1 MMSEVIKVLS
11 NIRSLRVLAREVQ
24 FEQLEDMLSKLA
36 TVVEERREE
45 AELNQAENEERQRK
59 LQQYREMLIND
70 GIDPNELFDMLA
82 NSKTAAP
89 KKAKRSARPAKYEY
103 TDENGDLKTW
113 TGQGRTPAIIK
124 QALEAGQDLE
134 SFAIT
139 A

>member
-1 MMSEVIKVLS
+1 MSEVIKVLS

-24 FEQLEDMLSKLA
+24 FEQLEDMLSKLT

-124 QALEAGQDLE
+124 QALEAGQDL
-134 SFAIT
+134 
-139 A
+139 

>member
-1 MMSEVIKVLS
+1 MSEVIKVLS

-24 FEQLEDMLSKLA
+24 FEQLEDMLSKLT

-113 TGQGRTPAIIK
+113 TGQGRTP
-124 QALEAGQDLE
+124 
-134 SFAIT
+134 
-139 A
+139 

>member
-1 MMSEVIKVLS
+1 MSEVIKVLS

-24 FEQLEDMLSKLA
+24 FEQLEDMLSKLT

-59 LQQYREMLIND
+59 LQQYHEMLIND

>member
-1 MMSEVIKVLS
+1 MSEVIKVLS
-11 NIRSLRVLAREVQ
+11 NIRSLRVFARDLP
-24 FEQLEDMLSKLA
+24 FEQLEDMLSKLT

-70 GIDPNELFDMLA
+70 GIDPNELFEMLT
-82 NSKTAAP
+82 NSKTSAP

-103 TDENGDLKTW
+103 TDENGELKTW
-113 TGQGRTPAIIK
+113 TGQGRTPAVIK

>member
-1 MMSEVIKVLS
+1 MSEIIKVLS
-11 NIRSLRVLAREVQ
+11 NIRSLRVLARELP
-24 FEQLEDMLSKLA
+24 FEQLEDMLGKLT

-45 AELNQAENEERQRK
+45 AELHQAEHEERQRK

-82 NSKTAAP
+82 NSKTAAS
-89 KKAKRSARPAKYEY
+89 KKAKRSTRPAKYEY
-103 TDENGDLKTW
+103 TDENGELKTW
-113 TGQGRTPAIIK
+113 TGQGRTPAVIK

>member
-1 MMSEVIKVLS
+1 MSEIIKVLS
-11 NIRSLRVLAREVQ
+11 NIRSLRVLAREVS
-24 FEQLEDMLSKLA
+24 FEQLEDMLSKLT

-70 GIDPNELFDMLA
+70 GIDPNELFEMLA

-89 KKAKRSARPAKYEY
+89 KKAKRTARPAKYEY
-103 TDENGDLKTW
+103 TDENGELKTW

-124 QALEAGQDLE
+124 QALDAGQDLE
-134 SFAIT
+134 NFAIT
-139 A
+139 AE

>member
-1 MMSEVIKVLS
+1 MSEVIKVLS

-24 FEQLEDMLSKLA
+24 FEQLEDMLSKLT

>member
-24 FEQLEDMLSKLA
+24 FEQLEDMLSKLT

-89 KKAKRSARPAKYEY
+89 KKVKRSARPAKYEY